1 MMIQINEQAEKK
13 NSKRRIRK
21 KSKFKEIWRRFKKNH
36 VAMVGLAVISLFIIS
51 AILANFIAP
60 YEMATRQNIMQRLQS
75 PSTEHFFGTD
85 FIGRDVYARVVHGSR
100 YSLAIGILTT
110 ICSLILGLLLGST
123 AGYYTG
129 VIDNIIMRI
138 VDVLS
143 SVPTLLLAMTIIAA
157 LGTSTFNLFIAMT
170 ISGTPAF
177 VRIIRTSILNIV
189 NQDYIEA
196 ARACGTKNFRI
207 IYKHVLANAVGPII
221 VAATMNV
228 SQMILNAATLSF
240 IGLGFQ
246 PPTPE
251 WGTMLSESREFM
263 RTDIYL
269 MIYPGVAIILSTL
282 SINLVG
288 DGLRD
293 ALDPK
298 LKN

>member
-1 MMIQINEQAEKK
+1 MIQINEQAEKK